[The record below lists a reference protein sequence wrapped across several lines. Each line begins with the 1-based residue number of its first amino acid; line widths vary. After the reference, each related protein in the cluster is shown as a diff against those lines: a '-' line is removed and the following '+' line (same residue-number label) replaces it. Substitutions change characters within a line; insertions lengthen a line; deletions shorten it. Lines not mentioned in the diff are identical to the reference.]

1 MCYIYS
7 IQVEW
12 WTRWE
17 VSIYEAHKQG
27 TQLNEALTEPYNP
40 IYEIVI
46 KNRLNNNPSMIHNQR
61 DIGFSDFVHRPDFS

>member
-12 WTRWE
+12 WTRSK

-40 IYEIVI
+40 IYKIVI
-46 KNRLNNNPSMIHNQR
+46 KNRLNNNPSMTHNQ
-61 DIGFSDFVHRPDFS
+61 DNPPPHPF